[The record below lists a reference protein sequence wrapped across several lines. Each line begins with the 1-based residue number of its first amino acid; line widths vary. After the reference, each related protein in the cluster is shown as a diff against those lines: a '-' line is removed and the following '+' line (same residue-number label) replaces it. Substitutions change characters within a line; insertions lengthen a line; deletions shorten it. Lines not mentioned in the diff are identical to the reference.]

1 MTMNANASLHTL
13 VDLTQ
18 GQVDESGRQLQELTG
33 QRNTADQQLEM
44 LQTYRQDYAQ
54 RLLEAGQTG
63 LSMANYHN
71 FRRFIATLD
80 EAITQQNKIILSLED
95 KIEQGRQE
103 WQASQRRLNAYE
115 TLIDRRQQ
123 VQQRQQN
130 RIEQHASDEIAARLF
145 LRSQT
150 AY

>member
-1 MTMNANASLHTL
+1 MKANASLHTL

-18 GQVDESGRQLQELTG
+18 GQVDEAGRQLQELTG
-33 QRNTADQQLEM
+33 QRDAANSQLDM
-44 LQTYRQDYAQ
+44 LQSYRQDYAQ
-54 RLLEAGQTG
+54 RLLDAGRTG

-80 EAITQQNKIILSLED
+80 DAISQQNKVILTLED

-103 WQASQRRLNAYE
+103 WHARQRRLNAYE

-123 VQQRQQN
+123 EQQRKQL
-130 RIEQHASDEIAARLF
+130 RMEQRASDEIAARLF
-145 LRSQT
+145 LRSQS

>member
-1 MTMNANASLHTL
+1 MNANASLHTL

>member
-1 MTMNANASLHTL
+1 MKANASLLTL

-33 QRNTADQQLEM
+33 QRNAANQQLEQ

-54 RLLEAGQTG
+54 RLLDAGQTG
-63 LSMANYHN
+63 LTMANYHN

-103 WQASQRRLNAYE
+103 WQACQRRLNAYE

-123 VQQRQQN
+123 VQQRQQH
-130 RIEQHASDEIAARLF
+130 RIEQRASDEIAARLF

>member
-1 MTMNANASLHTL
+1 MKANASLHTL

-18 GQVDESGRQLQELTG
+18 GQVDQGGRPHPELARPRAAAHSHHDMRHSDRHG
-33 QRNTADQQLEM
+33 
-44 LQTYRQDYAQ
+44 YPP
-54 RLLEAGQTG
+54 RLLDAGRTG

-80 EAITQQNKIILSLED
+80 DAISQQNKVILTLED

-103 WQASQRRLNAYE
+103 WHARQRRLNAYE

-123 VQQRQQN
+123 EQQRKQL
-130 RIEQHASDEIAARLF
+130 RMEQRASDEIAARLY
-145 LRSQT
+145 LRSQS